1 MRYSDKDCIVIGF
14 DDDRV
19 HLTSVILM
27 NGKSG
32 LKKRLQGIC
41 GKKEMTIYHVNFANK
56 TCKEAGSR
64 LYPSAQ
70 LL

>member
-14 DDDRV
+14 DEDRV

-32 LKKRLQGIC
+32 LKKMIQGIS
-41 GKKEMTIYHVNFANK
+41 GKKEMEIYHINFADK
-56 TCKEAGSR
+56 TCRRTFR
-64 LYPSAQ
+64 L
-70 LL
+70 